1 MSLTMKLPT
10 VPFIASVL
18 ELPGV
23 ASAFANKNCPCTR
36 KTAEKKKKKKNPG
49 IILSIHYRVFIGIDL
64 VPGKIRPY
72 KKLSLLLNYAPGQ
85 TFCESMSFKGDSGDK
100 FVSL

>member
-36 KTAEKKKKKKNPG
+36 KTAEKKKKKIQELFCQF
-49 IILSIHYRVFIGIDL
+49 IIEFL
-64 VPGKIRPY
+64 
-72 KKLSLLLNYAPGQ
+72 
-85 TFCESMSFKGDSGDK
+85 
-100 FVSL
+100 

>member
-36 KTAEKKKKKKNPG
+36 KTAEKKKK
-49 IILSIHYRVFIGIDL
+49 IQELFCQFIMEFL
-64 VPGKIRPY
+64 
-72 KKLSLLLNYAPGQ
+72 
-85 TFCESMSFKGDSGDK
+85 
-100 FVSL
+100 